1 MECSLQTN
9 LCSAFLL
16 PWEYNTSKAQ
26 FQAQYSLT
34 IRMSKIFIVF
44 QTKVLCF
51 YTYLLFIV
59 FFEKSILKC
68 IYFLCRYW
76 CSTKVDDQL
85 EHVGGQGNWGFCRQ
99 SCPPIALVTTTTPK
113 PTTTTASEVSEAA
126 NRGDFLKLH
135 YDSKL
140 VHF

>member
-16 PWEYNTSKAQ
+16 SWEYNTSKAQ

-59 FFEKSILKC
+59 FFEKSILK
-68 IYFLCRYW
+68 FLIFGPNPGVMLMWYVLLTYIVH
-76 CSTKVDDQL
+76 STKASLLMTQTAAVL
-85 EHVGGQGNWGFCRQ
+85 LLSRIYRLSRYTFILITGNIFVKFNT
-99 SCPPIALVTTTTPK
+99 SNVTV
-113 PTTTTASEVSEAA
+113 EI
-126 NRGDFLKLH
+126 
-135 YDSKL
+135 
-140 VHF
+140 